1 MSKKKQPIDWHNH
14 VITFISTIIGILI
27 AFQLE
32 DWRESREEQ
41 IKINKAELSL
51 INELERN
58 KVGLENI
65 IKQNKHWLSYAD
77 FIFSHTYDDH
87 LACTPQELDSIS
99 QAHPGR
105 FVRSS
110 FVKALDKTTN
120 LYQMDFKVDVS
131 FIFQIETATWEAVKS
146 SGTLNYIEQ
155 GNVFW
160 YVKTYKELERRL
172 STLDEREL
180 MEKLEN
186 YGSTITLYNLVVDQT
201 RGYEIKLDF
210 LHLGLTE
217 LEKIIVRTASE
228 KQKENRT
235 THLRA
240 GTAIPTLLFT
250 PQQRQKENIPST
262 CTYFADAR

>member
-1 MSKKKQPIDWHNH
+1 MSKKKKTIDWQNH
-14 VITFISTIIGILI
+14 IITFVSTIVGILI

-32 DWRESREEQ
+32 NWRENREEQ
-41 IKINKAELSL
+41 IKIKKAEVSL

-58 KVGLENI
+58 KIGLENI
-65 IKQNKHWLSYAD
+65 IKENKDWLSYAD

-87 LACTPQELDSIS
+87 LACSQQELDSIS
-99 QAHPGR
+99 KVYPSR
-105 FVRSS
+105 FTRNS
-110 FVKALDKTTN
+110 FIKALTKTTN
-120 LYQMDFKVDVS
+120 LYQMSFEVDIP

-180 MEKLEN
+180 MEKLGN

-210 LHLGLTE
+210 LHRGLTE
-217 LEKIIVRTASE
+217 LEKLHISNSE
-228 KQKENRT
+228 
-235 THLRA
+235 
-240 GTAIPTLLFT
+240 
-250 PQQRQKENIPST
+250 
-262 CTYFADAR
+262 